1 LKILHH
7 ICSSPSES
15 NALACALRFFGPK
28 DTLLLAGNAVTA
40 ALLPYWLNAM
50 DGYDLCLM
58 KADVDARGLTTQLTR
73 FRQIDYAE
81 FVALTL
87 AHHKVISW

>member
-1 LKILHH
+1 M
-7 ICSSPSES
+7 
-15 NALACALRFFGPK
+15 
-28 DTLLLAGNAVTA
+28 LAGNAVTA
-40 ALLPYWLNAM
+40 ALLPHWLNAM

-58 KADVDARGLTTQLTR
+58 KADVEARGLMTQLTR

-87 AHHKVISW
+87 THHKVISW